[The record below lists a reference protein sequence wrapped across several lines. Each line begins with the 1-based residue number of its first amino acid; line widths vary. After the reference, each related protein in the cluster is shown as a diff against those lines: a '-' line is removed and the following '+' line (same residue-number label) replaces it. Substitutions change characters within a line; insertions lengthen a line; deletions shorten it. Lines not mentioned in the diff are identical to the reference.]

1 MPSVMKVVGENIRRR
16 MLLRATGFLMAA
28 VLSFRVVVANALRV
42 LLPFKI
48 FVGGRCLLKGI
59 GSFRASTDE
68 NNLTLRRR
76 ENKHCSG
83 AIANSRKA

>member
-1 MPSVMKVVGENIRRR
+1 MRRREPSTMKVVGENMRRR

-48 FVGGRCLLKGI
+48 FGGGRCLLKGI
-59 GSFRASTDE
+59 GSFRVSTDKD
-68 NNLTLRRR
+68 NLTFRDV
-76 ENKHCSG
+76 
-83 AIANSRKA
+83 